1 MGLGSF
7 GGGAGVARYLA
18 ERGAEVTVT
27 DTQPAERLGS
37 SLAQLDDLLDAGR
50 LRLVL
55 GGHEHADFEDCHGVV
70 VNPAVPRPWDN
81 PFVRTA
87 DAAGVRMESEI
98 TLALAEFTHLP
109 TLAVTGTAGKSTT
122 TAAAAH
128 AMDALG
134 VRALLGGNLGGSLLN
149 NLRAARKA
157 KALVVEL
164 SSAQLHWIERCMQ
177 GRFRPTVTLVTNI
190 APNHVDWHGSVEHYT
205 EAKRLLPALTAPGG
219 ASILGASVADWP
231 VASHAERAVVT
242 QPLAGGVLPGSHNRL
257 NLAMA
262 AAGVARLLARLPGQ
276 SRIDPGDIDH
286 AVRTFEGLAHRL
298 RVVSRACDALWYD
311 DSKST
316 VPQATLL
323 AVEAVGE
330 ITPPDRVHLIAG
342 GYDKKVDLSAIGALG
357 RTLAGLYTVGDTAD
371 AIAGASDGTAIRC
384 TTLDHAV
391 ETILTRLR
399 PGDAVLL
406 SPGCASWDQ
415 FKSFEHRGRHFAE
428 LARKAGPNRKA
439 QPSDAGA

>member
-7 GGGAGVARYLA
+7 GGGAGVARFLA

-27 DTQPAERLGS
+27 DTQHAERLGA
-37 SLAQLDDLLDAGR
+37 SLAQLDDLVRAGR

-81 PFVRTA
+81 PFVRTT
-87 DAAGVRMESEI
+87 DAAGVRVESEI
-98 TLALAEFTHLP
+98 TLALAELTHLP

-128 AMDALG
+128 AMNALG
-134 VRALLGGNLGGSLLN
+134 VRTLLGGNLGGSLLN
-149 NLRAARKA
+149 DLRAARKA

-164 SSAQLHWIERCMQ
+164 SSAQLHWIGRCMH
-177 GRFRPTVTLVTNI
+177 GRFRPTVTLVTNL
-190 APNHVDWHGSVEHYT
+190 APNHVDWHGSLDHY
-205 EAKRLLPALTAPGG
+205 AASKRLLPTLTAPGG
-219 ASILGASVADWP
+219 CVVLGSGVADWP
-231 VASHAERAVVT
+231 VAPGAERVVVDE
-242 QPLAGGVLPGSHNRL
+242 PLVGGVLPGVHNRL

-262 AAGVARLLARLPGQ
+262 ASGVAQLLARLPGQ
-276 SRIDPGDIDH
+276 SRIEAGDIAH
-286 AVRTFEGLAHRL
+286 TVRTFEGLPHRL
-298 RVVSRACDALWYD
+298 RLVSRSCEALWYD

-323 AVEAVGE
+323 AVQAIGE
-330 ITPPDRVHLIAG
+330 VTPPHRVHLIVG
-342 GYDKKVDLSAIGALG
+342 GYDKGVDLSSIGALG
-357 RTLAGLYTVGDTAD
+357 GELAGLYAVGATAG
-371 AIAGASDGTAIRC
+371 AIAEASDGSATVCA
-384 TTLDHAV
+384 TLDHAV
-391 ETILTRLR
+391 ETIAGRLR

-415 FKSFEHRGRHFAE
+415 FQSYEHRGRHFAE
-428 LARKAGPNRKA
+428 LARRAGERTRA
-439 QPSDAGA
+439 